1 MSLEFVWLIIL
12 LFFLLFSFLLYVVF
26 LIYAGSRLN
35 IYLFLWY
42 LIWVYRTE
50 GILVRIYICTWAVY
64 IIIVLLFVPLCSLPS
79 TVFPFSRDANLGRS
93 MVIIV
98 VCKASVLELA
108 REICLPRVSRSWA
121 PFNILH
127 KNSRRLPV
135 ANKIYRYKGF
145 DKSLTRPT
153 SRFILFDFENISFDA
168 GFFIYIYK

>member
-64 IIIVLLFVPLCSLPS
+64 IIIVLLFVLLCSLASSVPI
-79 TVFPFSRDANLGRS
+79 FPR
-93 MVIIV
+93 
-98 VCKASVLELA
+98 
-108 REICLPRVSRSWA
+108 RESWA
-121 PFNILH
+121 FNGDYSGVQGLSFRTCAR
-127 KNSRRLPV
+127 NLP
-135 ANKIYRYKGF
+135 
-145 DKSLTRPT
+145 S
-153 SRFILFDFENISFDA
+153 A
-168 GFFIYIYK
+168 GFAILSAFQYLVPNSTGNLHTLGCFNTQYQTL